1 MPGRHAATVSLATP
15 APREVYNSYVYLTA
29 MVASMGAF
37 IFGYD
42 LAFIGTTITLKPFL
56 KDFGLAHA
64 SVSTKDAFSAN
75 IVSLLQAGCFFGSLA
90 VAPLGDRLG
99 RKPALLIAGILFCIG
114 SLMQTVSFGRV
125 APMFLGRAIGG
136 LGVGLASGIVPL
148 YIAEL
153 SPPAIRGRLVG
164 IYEISVQT
172 GTCIGF
178 WICYGVQRNMAAN
191 SSQWITPFAIQFVPG
206 GLLIIGMFFIPESP
220 RWLAQHKSREIAA
233 HTLCKLRGL
242 EEDHPYLQEELTH
255 IMDTVNEQLESPHG
269 SGLVQQ
275 CKELRIPSNRRRI
288 FVGVTIFIFM
298 QFAGSN
304 AINYFS
310 PRIFKSIGLKGQ
322 STGLY
327 ATGIYGIVRLICV
340 VIAMHYVVDRFGRR
354 KMLMGGAAVMATAMW
369 FIGSYI
375 KIANPTAHAVG
386 LTAGGYAAITFIYI
400 FAVGFC
406 FSYAGVPWIYC
417 AEIFPLRIRGLG
429 MALCTATHWLFNF
442 VIARSVPYMVTNIG
456 YGTYYVFASCTTLSI
471 VFVYF
476 CVPETKG
483 LSLEEIDVVFGGQV
497 LGGLDGAAL
506 EEVKMGMKEDSA
518 HVEYARA

>member
-1 MPGRHAATVSLATP
+1 MPRRHHNVALAIP
-15 APREVYNSYVYLTA
+15 APREVYNAYVYAVAL
-29 MVASMGAF
+29 VASMGAF

-56 KDFGLAHA
+56 KDFGLTHA
-64 SVSTKDAFSAN
+64 SASAKDAFSAN

-90 VAPLGDRLG
+90 VAPLGDRFG
-99 RKPALLIAGILFCIG
+99 RKPALIVAGVVFCAG
-114 SLMQTVSFGRV
+114 SLMQTVSFGHIAAMYV
-125 APMFLGRAIGG
+125 GRAIGG
-136 LGVGLASGIVPL
+136 LGVGLASGLVPL
-148 YIAEL
+148 YVAEL

-178 WICYGVQRNMAAN
+178 WICYGVQRNMAAT
-191 SSQWITPFAIQFVPG
+191 SSQWILPFAVQLIPG
-206 GLLIIGMFFIPESP
+206 VLLIVGMLFVPESP

-242 EEDHPYLQEELTH
+242 PEDHEYLQEELTH
-255 IMDTVNEQLESPHG
+255 IMDTVNEQLESPHDQ
-269 SGLVQQ
+269 GLVSQM
-275 CKELRIPSNRRRI
+275 KELRVPSNRRRI
-288 FVGVTIFIFM
+288 FVGVAIFVFM

-304 AINYFS
+304 AINYYS

-327 ATGIYGIVRLICV
+327 ATGIYGIVRLVCV
-340 VIAMHYVVDRFGRR
+340 IIAMHYVVDRFGRR
-354 KMLMGGAAVMATAMW
+354 KMLMGGAAVMAIAMW
-369 FIGSYI
+369 FIGAYI
-375 KIANPTAHAVG
+375 KIANPAAHTVG
-386 LTAGGYAAITFIYI
+386 LSAGGYAAVTFIYI

-417 AEIFPLRIRGLG
+417 SEIFPLRIRGLG

-442 VIARSVPYMVTNIG
+442 VIARSVPYMISNIG
-456 YGTYYVFASCTTLSI
+456 FGTYFVFASCTTLSI

-483 LSLEEIDVVFGGQV
+483 LSLEEIDVVFGGE
-497 LGGLDGAAL
+497 LTSGLEGASL
-506 EEVKMGMKEDSA
+506 EEVKIGEEA
-518 HVEYARA
+518 THVEYVQKS